1 MAAVRDGDESAFG
14 ALVEPY
20 RRQLRVHCYRML
32 GSFDDAEDLVQE
44 TLLRAWRGR
53 AGFEGRSLVRTWLYR
68 IATNACLNA
77 LERAPRRVLPSDVGP
92 ATADPGP
99 DPNWAPELPWLTPFP
114 DAMFEQTRPPPAA
127 LFEPTG
133 PPPATLFEPTAPSNA
148 EPDAQVISR
157 ETIELAYLAAIQH
170 LPPRQRAILLL
181 RDALDWSAK
190 EVASLLETTVP
201 SVNSALQR
209 ARATMRSRLPAGRL
223 DWAPATAPSEQ
234 ELAVLRQFMDAY
246 ERADA
251 AALTALL
258 REDARQTM
266 PPALV
271 WLDGRDAV
279 ARLFAWVCGPE
290 SPGDFRMVP
299 TAANGQPAAAIY
311 IRKHGESVYQ
321 LMGLQVLRIEGG
333 QIAEITSFHPE
344 HFAAFDLPPTALSG
358 ISRGIDR

>member
-53 AGFEGRSLVRTWLYR
+53 AGFENRSLVRTWLYR
-68 IATNACLNA
+68 IATNACLKA

-99 DPNWAPELPWLTPFP
+99 DPHWAPELPWLTPFP
-114 DAMFEQTRPPPAA
+114 DS
-127 LFEPTG
+127 
-133 PPPATLFEPTAPSNA
+133 LFEPTAPRNA

-170 LPPRQRAILLL
+170 LPPRQRATLLL

-190 EVASLLETTVP
+190 EVASLLEMTVP

-223 DWAPATAPSEQ
+223 DWAPATAPSKQ

-258 REDARQTM
+258 RADARQTM

-279 ARLFAWVCGPE
+279 AHLFAWVCGPY

-311 IRKHGESVYQ
+311 LRQAGDSVFR
-321 LMGLQVLRIEGG
+321 LMGLQVLRIENG

-344 HFAAFDLPPTALSG
+344 HFAAFGLPPTV
-358 ISRGIDR
+358 